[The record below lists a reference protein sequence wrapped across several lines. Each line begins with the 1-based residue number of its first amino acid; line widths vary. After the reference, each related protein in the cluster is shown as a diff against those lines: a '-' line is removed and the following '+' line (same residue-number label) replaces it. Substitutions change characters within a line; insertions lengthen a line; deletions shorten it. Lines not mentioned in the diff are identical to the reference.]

1 MLKSITFEVIGDQRL
16 HCEGCEQRVERVLK
30 VLKGVAQVRAQAH
43 NQRIEVLFDAAVLN
57 TAAIGERLREVGYE
71 TTIGNSTSTVIER
84 ESQQDEGRLAAHSEG
99 RCWIQSL
106 AVLPG
111 ALLALLPSATCPMC
125 LAAYAGVL
133 SAVGL
138 GFLFNERVLGPLIVV
153 FLAVGVFS
161 VAWSTRSYRRPG
173 PLVVTVVGS
182 GAVVAGRLVW
192 NVPIALYAGVAL
204 LIGASLWNLWLKRPQ
219 AEPLVEIGSSHDGR
233 CTQCR

>member
-1 MLKSITFEVIGDQRL
+1 MFKSITFEVIGDQRL
-16 HCEGCEQRVERVLK
+16 HCESCEQRVQRLLK
-30 VLKGVAQVRAQAH
+30 ALEGVAQVRAHAR
-43 NQRIEVLFDAAVLN
+43 NQRIEVLFDRAVLEP
-57 TAAIGERLREVGYE
+57 TAITERLGKAGYE
-71 TTIGNSTSTVIER
+71 TRVASSTSDSGR
-84 ESQQDEGRLAAHSEG
+84 QEGRLAAHAEG
-99 RCWIQSL
+99 RSWIRSL

-125 LAAYAGVL
+125 LAAYAGLL

-161 VAWSTRSYRRPG
+161 VAWSTRSHRRLG
-173 PLVVTVVGS
+173 PLVVTVIGS
-182 GAVVAGRLVW
+182 GVVVASRLVW

-219 AEPLVEIGSSHDGR
+219 AEPLVQIGNTHD
-233 CTQCR
+233 